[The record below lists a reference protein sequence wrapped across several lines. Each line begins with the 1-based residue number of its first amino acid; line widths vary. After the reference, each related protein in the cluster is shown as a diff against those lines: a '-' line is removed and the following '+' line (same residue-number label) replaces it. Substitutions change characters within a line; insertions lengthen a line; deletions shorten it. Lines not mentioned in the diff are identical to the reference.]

1 MKVTILVIF
10 RLQFTPTLLC
20 GHHPYSEHSSGDWAE
35 WSSTGTTTERRQ
47 KRHADGVEP
56 VQVQQA
62 LVSATLLGAP
72 WSVLEPMSPE

>member
-1 MKVTILVIF
+1 MGLANLLLSPYNPPQLATIHIQNIAL
-10 RLQFTPTLLC
+10 
-20 GHHPYSEHSSGDWAE
+20 GDWAE
-35 WSSTGTTTERRQ
+35 WLSTGTTTKRRQ
-47 KRHADGVEP
+47 KRHTDGVEP